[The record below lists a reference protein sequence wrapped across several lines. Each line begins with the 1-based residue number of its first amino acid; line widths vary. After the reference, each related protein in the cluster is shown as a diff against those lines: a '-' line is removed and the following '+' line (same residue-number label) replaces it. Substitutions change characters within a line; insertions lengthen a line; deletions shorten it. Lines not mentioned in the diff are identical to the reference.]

1 MSKPQGKTQLYVISW
16 GLGVCSTAMAVMSVL
31 GDLPP
36 VGAIINCDPGWE
48 LPATYE
54 ARDFYADWFRAR
66 GATVICDKTGDIRRD
81 RPLRMPLFTG
91 SGVPLTRRCT
101 GDYKR
106 DPSRRIMRGLAGYDK
121 RRPPH
126 PPADTIEMWL
136 GFTLEEWH
144 RMKPARQKYLKLEHP
159 LVHHKVL
166 RSDCISY
173 LEERAL
179 PIPPRSACVCCPYRR
194 ASQWLYVREFDSVTW
209 TEAIAFDQSIR
220 NRASSLPGGHLRMQL
235 YLFRGPEGP
244 EPLETAPL
252 EQYAAREK
260 TLEWF
265 QLPLLC
271 GDGGCWT

>member
-1 MSKPQGKTQLYVISW
+1 MYVISW

-159 LVHHKVL
+159 LVRHKIT
-166 RSDCISY
+166 RADCVTY
-173 LEERAL
+173 LAKHDL
-179 PIPPRSACVCCPYRR
+179 PIPPRSACICCPFHR
-194 ASQWLYVREFDSVTW
+194 ASEWLEIRETMPDVW
-209 TEAIAFDQSIR
+209 IDAVAFDETIR
-220 NRASSLPGGHLRMQL
+220 DGTQASKPLVGQRL
-235 YLFRGPEGP
+235 YLFKGMNGP
-244 EPLETAPL
+244 EPLGSAPL
-252 EQYAAREK
+252 EEYAAREK